1 MTSKHRPWVR
11 YFSLAAIILLFT
23 VCVCAQPTPVKW
35 SIKSN
40 SPDNT
45 LNAGVKFTV
54 RVTALIEEGWHIY
67 SLTQPKGGPLSTKI
81 TIPDGQPFK
90 LAGRIK
96 GPQPISKFEEVIGI
110 TEWHEKIADFLLP
123 VQVEPD
129 ASTGKGKLLV
139 ETRFQACSK
148 QICLPPTTA
157 KLELEVELVATEKM
171 NRSAQAPSANAKD
184 SSQFPM
190 VGRSGASDSQ
200 VPEFSFTDFDG
211 KAHKFSEFH
220 GRVVLLDFWATW
232 CKPCLADIPHL
243 KELYA
248 KYRAQGFEIIG
259 MDSET
264 LGQDE
269 ETPDAEFAKQRD
281 GRARQIVMTRGA
293 SWVHATAETAV
304 PVAMKVF
311 DVKLLPAK
319 ILIDQ
324 QGKIVARVEETKELD
339 SLLEKMFRA
348 KQ

>member
-1 MTSKHRPWVR
+1 
-11 YFSLAAIILLFT
+11 
-23 VCVCAQPTPVKW
+23 VCAQPTPVKW
-35 SIKSN
+35 SIKST
-40 SPDNT
+40 SPDKT

-54 RVTALIEEGWHIY
+54 QVTALIEQGWHIY
-67 SLTQPKGGPLSTKI
+67 SLTQPEGGPLSTKI
-81 TIPDGQPFK
+81 TIPDRQPFK
-90 LAGRIK
+90 LAGRIE
-96 GPQPISKFEEVIGI
+96 GPQPISKLEEVIGV
-110 TEWHEKIADFLLP
+110 TEWHEKVADFSLP
-123 VQVEPD
+123 VQIEPD
-129 ASTGKGKLLV
+129 ASAGKCKLLV
-139 ETRFQACSK
+139 EVRFQACSK

-171 NRSAQAPSANAKD
+171 NRSAQAPAGSANAQD
-184 SSQFPM
+184 RSRLSM
-190 VGRSGASDSQ
+190 VGRNGPSDSE

-269 ETPDAEFAKQRD
+269 ETPDPEFAKQRD
-281 GRARQIVMTRGA
+281 ERARQIVTTRGA

-304 PVAMKVF
+304 PVAMRVF

-319 ILIDQ
+319 ILIDE
-324 QGKIVARVEETKELD
+324 QGKIVARVEETKSLD

-348 KQ
+348 K